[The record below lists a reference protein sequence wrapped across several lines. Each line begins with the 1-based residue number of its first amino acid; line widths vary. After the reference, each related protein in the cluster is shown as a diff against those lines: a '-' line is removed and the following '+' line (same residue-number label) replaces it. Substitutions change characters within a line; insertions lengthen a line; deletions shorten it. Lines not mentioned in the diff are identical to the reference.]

1 MEQGDITMEVGV
13 TEYWPVLAGVP
24 GLLTRLRPL
33 RFLVI
38 GGRVPER
45 VVLAGEARHVAEAEP
60 NVPTGNYVITDG
72 AGVAIL
78 HVVKG
83 GLPEEP
89 TSTTSDSE
97 GEWLSRVAGWF
108 PHWWADAAVI
118 EKPRFEADQHV
129 VLVPSGQEGL
139 VRSREFAAGGWT
151 YRVRVAGA
159 TQRILESGMD
169 HVTLED
175 DPLEWIRARPDSAR
189 RFAATLTRAK
199 VRERL
204 TDTIYSFRASRT
216 IFRPY
221 QFKPVIRLLET
232 GQLRL
237 LIADE
242 VGLGKTIEAGLI
254 WTELDARNMAN
265 RVLVVCPSGLVAKW
279 RWEMQER
286 FGFELVDWKRE
297 QLDEM
302 LVRLREDR
310 LPQRFHAICSLER
323 LRTWPG
329 LEELA
334 EIGPHFDLVIAD
346 EAHAFRNSET
356 ASYAVG
362 SFLNDWS
369 DAVVFLSATP
379 LNLGNDDL
387 FNLLQLLAP
396 GEFNDK
402 RQLGD
407 LLEPNAVLN
416 RIATSLLD
424 QSPSIDRLAELERV
438 PTMTFGKPLAMRPE
452 FSELRSLLKETHLS
466 PAEIVA
472 ARHLLARLHTLSAV
486 VTRTRKAEIQEEKAV
501 REAHTIDVEWTD
513 EERAFYEAFE
523 SWQVSRARRL
533 GLPVGFVTQMP
544 LRLASSCLPM
554 ARARVLQGDRR
565 TYVDDLDADDDS
577 KGGGTDPD
585 SPPLEVVQL
594 AEVVGDRDT
603 KFDRFLPFL
612 KMIVDQG
619 RQVIVFTFSRATLAY
634 LDQRLRGDFG
644 VAVLHG
650 DVKGEDRQ
658 TVMRQFREGKY
669 QVLLASR
676 VASEGLDFE
685 FCSAV
690 VNYDLPWNP
699 MEVEQ
704 RIGRIDRFGQK
715 EEKVLI
721 VNFSTPGTIETD
733 IVARL
738 MTRIGVFKDSI
749 GDLEPIIQSTM
760 KELNSAFDFTL
771 TRAEQVEEVRRV
783 LAAVEDREK
792 SKEELEDAT
801 AYLSSTD
808 QAEIEGLEQQLV
820 ASGRYV
826 GQRELVLLIEDWIGQ
841 CSGASC
847 SVNDSETLLAIRGNR
862 EMEAHLRSVR
872 GRGERS
878 EVEIDRLAIKLR
890 DEQEILVHLDQEA
903 ARTQGGDLLTAAHPL
918 VRAAL
923 GIPGNRQARFSSIAI
938 SDVEA
943 PRGIYVVLIAVARW
957 QGIRSATEL
966 WAEAVEVESLATEP
980 TVGLGVLARLAEAEL
995 RDGNGTMELA
1005 SLEGALQTATS
1016 NLLGR
1021 QASEEVRRLAE
1032 NVALVDTRRV
1042 SLEQTY
1048 KRKVERI
1055 RGVISTLRASG
1066 KLRTIPLQ
1074 EAQLRKQGQS
1084 FDEALI
1090 GLQRLSEGSLRLEE
1104 LAVCLVTVE

>member
-1 MEQGDITMEVGV
+1 MAESC
-13 TEYWPVLAGVP
+13 TEYWPVLADVP
-24 GLLTRLRPL
+24 GLLERHRPL
-33 RFLVI
+33 RVLVI
-38 GGRVPER
+38 GGRVPEQ
-45 VVLAGEARHVAEAEP
+45 VVLATEARHLATAEP
-60 NVPTGNYVITDG
+60 SVPTGNYVIVDG
-72 AGVAIL
+72 DRIEML
-78 HVVKG
+78 HVVHG
-83 GLPEEP
+83 NLPEEP
-89 TSTTSDSE
+89 MTATADTE
-97 GEWLSRVAGWF
+97 AEWLIRIAGWF
-108 PHWWADAAVI
+108 PHWWADATVI
-118 EKPRFEADQHV
+118 ESPKFEADEHV

-139 VRSREFAAGGWT
+139 VRSREFAAGGWS

-159 TQRILESGMD
+159 TQRILESGMG

-175 DPLEWIRARPDSAR
+175 DPLEWIQAPSASAR

-221 QFKPVIRLLET
+221 QFQPVIRLLET

-279 RWEMQER
+279 RSEMQER

-302 LVRLREDR
+302 LERLREDR

-323 LRTWPG
+323 LRIWPG

-396 GEFNDK
+396 GDFSDK

-424 QSPSIDRLAELERV
+424 ITPSIDRLAELERV
-438 PTMTFGKPLAMRPE
+438 PAMTFGRALAMRPE
-452 FSELRSLLKETHLS
+452 FAELRSILAQVHLL

-501 REAHTIDVEWTD
+501 REAHTIDVEWTE

-523 SWQVSRARRL
+523 RWQISRAQQLR
-533 GLPVGFVTQMP
+533 LPVGFVTQMP

-554 ARARVLQGDRR
+554 ARARVLDGDQRAF
-565 TYVDDLDADDDS
+565 VDDLDADDDTL
-577 KGGGTDPD
+577 GGAPDPNVPPTD
-585 SPPLEVVQL
+585 VVQL
-594 AEVVGDRDT
+594 AKGVGEQDS
-603 KFDRFLPFL
+603 KFDRFVPFL
-612 KMIVDQG
+612 KMIVGQG

-634 LDQRLRGDFG
+634 LDRRLGDDFG

-704 RIGRIDRFGQK
+704 RIGRIDRFGQR

-749 GDLEPIIQSTM
+749 GDLEPIVQSAMT
-760 KELNSAFDFTL
+760 ELNSTFDFTL
-771 TRAEQVEEVRRV
+771 SRAEQVEQVRRV
-783 LAAVEDREK
+783 LAAIEDREK
-792 SKEELEDAT
+792 SKEELETAA

-878 EVEIDRLAIKLR
+878 EVEIDRLAFKLR

-923 GIPGNRQARFSSIAI
+923 GIPGNRQARFSSLTIA
-938 SDVEA
+938 DCDA
-943 PRGIYVVLIAVARW
+943 PHGTYLVLIAVARW
-957 QGIRSATEL
+957 QGIRPATEL
-966 WAEAVEVESLATEP
+966 WAEAVETGSLVAEP
-980 TVGLGVLARLAEAEL
+980 AVGLGVLARLAEAEL
-995 RDGNGTMELA
+995 RDGNRAPELPI
-1005 SLEGALQTATS
+1005 LEAALQVATS

-1021 QASEEVRRLAE
+1021 QAREEGRRLAE
-1032 NVALVDTRRV
+1032 NAALVDTRRV

-1048 KRKVERI
+1048 QRKVERI
-1055 RGVISTLRASG
+1055 RGVITTLRSSG
-1066 KLRTIPLQ
+1066 KTKTIPLQ

-1084 FDEALI
+1084 FEEAQAS
-1090 GLQRLSEGSLRLEE
+1090 LQQLAEGSLRLEE